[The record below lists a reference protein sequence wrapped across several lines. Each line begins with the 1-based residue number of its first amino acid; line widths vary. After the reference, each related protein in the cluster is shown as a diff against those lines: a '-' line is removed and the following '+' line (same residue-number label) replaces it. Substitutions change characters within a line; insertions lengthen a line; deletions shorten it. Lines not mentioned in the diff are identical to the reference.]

1 MVDDY
6 LVRCRKG
13 DCRLACT
20 VSVPKSRVHVINQRC
35 IPSQQTVL
43 CTAKKRYHIAS
54 TCKKLTNISDA
65 LRTDILEISIRKNF
79 DESYSRLPTTN
90 RQNSCYTCTDVV
102 NFKSVS
108 LSAQFTSVLVEDM
121 VWERFLG
128 LIIASLV

>member
-1 MVDDY
+1 MS
-6 LVRCRKG
+6 KG
-13 DCRLACT
+13 GLSIGVYRLSTKIASTCDKPTLHT
-20 VSVPKSRVHVINQRC
+20 VSTNRS
-35 IPSQQTVL
+35 

-121 VWERFLG
+121 V
-128 LIIASLV
+128 